1 MRVINFLF
9 AKNHKKNTGLKKT
22 VGVLLLCVTLLSA
35 WSFPKKAEA
44 AQSTFGNQNQI
55 TVQLPA
61 VSQTAIFSDGALI
74 NGTIV
79 VNVPSVDADGD
90 GSIGVNDT
98 DEQKSWSIVEMS
110 SEATQA
116 DGFTLTAG
124 IFLMIKPD
132 TSNTI
137 VSGSLLDLTPKMTV
151 ATSTFTKQVNGLL
164 PDTVYYARI
173 VAPKVD
179 NATNYYVSDYVT
191 FKTKNDGSSVA
202 STENQNDP
210 NSQYGNNIP
219 EGVPSCGFG
228 DGLITESNSSMMGC
242 LAVIVYYAI
251 YIPSSWLAMLGGFFL
266 DFFMGYSISSGA
278 YTASSFPEEGWKMLR
293 DLANICFIFLLVYA
307 GIRLILDIGKFDAKK
322 TITNVL
328 IMALLINF
336 SLFFTKVIID
346 AGNITARI
354 FYNALEVKNKA
365 DGTPNVGIAS
375 EKAISV
381 TLIDQVDPQK
391 IMATAGEDP
400 SDIQTGDSEPDPEA
414 YAGYFILI
422 TLVAAAVNL
431 YFMFVFFSVG
441 FLFVGRTLQLW
452 VSMITA
458 PIACISYASG
468 SGFHDGWWKDLWKSA
483 FVAPI
488 FLFFLYLI
496 ASFLRAGLV
505 TGLFSNYNDKG
516 FISIL
521 MAVAV
526 PFVLLVGLMKIAKE
540 KAIGYSSDIGKGAA
554 NALGTVG
561 KVAGGLAIGAAT
573 GGASLAMS
581 RTVGAGATK
590 ALSTNTAQKL
600 REMESKGGFK
610 GFIAGKTLKT
620 TEKVSKN
627 SFDIRNSKLGAYA
640 EKQSGMKFNDKLLSN
655 VNLSTANTKDGYK
668 GELERKKKQM
678 VENAKSMKTSFKDD
692 KAVKA
697 YYEKKRS
704 DYEKKRL
711 ADLEKYSIEKTGK
724 SHNIAEMGADEYNRI
739 LAEHTT
745 KYKNKKGDIPPEI
758 ITRDEASKYLKQ
770 QYAKALKEGGFY
782 GKISEKARQY
792 GITSGTGSVDLGTV
806 AGVTSAK
813 LGLGIATTTGVG
825 LGVAAGAGV
834 ILGGSQ
840 STRQAEQG
848 AASEI
853 EKMITSDS
861 KLAAKEKLLK
871 EKKNLLE
878 GKVEEGTKPVADQQ
892 VDLKKEISELDVELG
907 QLNQT
912 IKQQNES
919 LFAFTQNLAQASLGK
934 ADTDVIVVKVGNTDV
949 TKTVAEHRADEK
961 TQKDALIANT
971 TSKNEK
977 SSLKKDKEGELTGLN
992 NLKSDVDKLEKEIE
1006 GMKNKGKKGGDGGE
1020 KKKE

>member
-9 AKNHKKNTGLKKT
+9 AKNHKKHSSLTKT
-22 VGVLLLCVTLLSA
+22 VGVLLLCVTLLST

-44 AQSTFGNQNQI
+44 AQSTFGTDI
-55 TVQLPA
+55 VVQLPTL
-61 VSQTAIFSDGALI
+61 SQTSVYSDGAVI
-74 NGTIV
+74 NGTI
-79 VNVPSVDADGD
+79 NVGQPSVDINGD
-90 GSIGVNDT
+90 GSISIIDT
-98 DEQKSWSIVEMS
+98 NEQKSWSVIEMTT
-110 SEATQA
+110 EATQA
-116 DGFTLTAG
+116 NDYTLTG
-124 IFLMIKPD
+124 SVGLMIKTD
-132 TSNTI
+132 AQNTVVAANI
-137 VSGSLLDLTPKMTV
+137 VDIAPKMTV
-151 ATSTFTKQVNGLL
+151 ANTTFQKQINGLS
-164 PDTVYYARI
+164 PDTTYWARI

-179 NATNYYVSDYVT
+179 NPGVYFVSEAIT

-202 STENQNDP
+202 SSENQNTTP
-210 NSQYGNNIP
+210 AQEKIP
-219 EGVPSCGFG
+219 TGVPDCWKWNEGM
-228 DGLITESNSSMMGC
+228 NMMGC
-242 LAVIVYYAI
+242 AAVIVYYGI
-251 YIPSSWLAMLGGFFL
+251 YVPSNWLAMLGGFFL
-266 DFFMGYSISSGA
+266 DFFMGYSISSDA
-278 YTASSFPEEGWKMLR
+278 YTSSSFPEKGWGMLR

-307 GIRLILDIGKFDAKK
+307 GIRLILGVGKFNAKSM
-322 TITNVL
+322 IVNV
-328 IMALLINF
+328 IMMAILINF

-346 AGNITARI
+346 AGNIAARI
-354 FYNALEVKNKA
+354 FYNALEVRNKA
-365 DGTPNVGIAS
+365 DGTPNVGIAG

-381 TLIDQVDPQK
+381 TLLDQVDPQK
-391 IMATAGEDP
+391 IMTTAGEDA
-400 SDIQTGDSEPDPEA
+400 SDIHTGSGSTTDSSD
-414 YAGYFILI
+414 YAGYFVLI
-422 TLVAAAVNL
+422 SLIAAAVNL
-431 YFMFVFFSVG
+431 YFMFIFFSVG
-441 FLFVGRTLQLW
+441 FLFVGRVLQLW
-452 VSMITA
+452 ISMITA
-458 PIACISYASG
+458 PIACISYAAG
-468 SGFHDGWWKDLWKSA
+468 GGFHDGWWKDLWKSA

-516 FISIL
+516 FVSVL

-526 PFVLLVGLMKIAKE
+526 PFVLLVGLMKKAKDM
-540 KAIGYSSDIGKGAA
+540 AMAYSSETGKMAA
-554 NALGTVG
+554 SALGTAG
-561 KVAGGLAIGAAT
+561 KMAGGLAIGAAT
-573 GGASLAMS
+573 GGAGIVMS

-600 REMESKGGFK
+600 REMEAKGGFK
-610 GFIAGKTLKT
+610 GFLAGKTLKT

-861 KLAAKEKLLK
+861 KLAKKEAELK
-871 EKKNLLE
+871 KKRNLLE
-878 GKVEEGTKPVADQQ
+878 GKVEEGEKPVAEQQ
-892 VDLKKEISELDVELG
+892 VDLKNEISELDVELG

-934 ADTDVIVVKVGNTDV
+934 ADTDVIVVKVGNADV

-1006 GMKNKGKKGGDGGE
+1006 GMKNKGKKGGDGGGE

>member
-9 AKNHKKNTGLKKT
+9 AKNHKKHSSLTKT
-22 VGVLLLCVTLLSA
+22 VGVLLLCVTLISA
-35 WSFPKKAEA
+35 WTFPQKAEA
-44 AQSTFGNQNQI
+44 AATNTFGDGI
-55 TVQLPA
+55 TVQLPD
-61 VSQTAIFSDGALI
+61 VSLNTIFSDGALI
-74 NGTIV
+74 NGTII
-79 VNVPSVDADGD
+79 VNVPSIDSDGD
-90 GSIGVNDT
+90 GSIAVSDV
-98 DEQKSWSIVEMS
+98 DEQKSWSAVEMTT
-110 SEATQA
+110 EATQA
-116 DGFTLTAG
+116 NGFTLTGG
-124 IFLMIKPD
+124 IFLMIKQGDSSATVD
-132 TSNTI
+132 T
-137 VSGSLLDLTPKMTV
+137 GSLYDLTPKMTQ
-151 ATSTFTKQVNGLL
+151 ATNTFTKQVSGLIGGE
-164 PDTVYYARI
+164 TYYARI

-179 NATNYYVSDYVT
+179 SYPIYYVSNYVT
-191 FKTKNDGSSVA
+191 FTTKTDGSTVA
-202 STENQNDP
+202 SAIEQEDAAGQSEQANFV
-210 NSQYGNNIP
+210 IP
-219 EGVPSCGFG
+219 VCWKSLSEGFSV
-228 DGLITESNSSMMGC
+228 MGC
-242 LAVIVYYAI
+242 LAKIAYFGIFQISQSIAK
-251 YIPSSWLAMLGGFFL
+251 LGGFFL
-266 DFFMGYSISSGA
+266 DFFMGYSISSDA
-278 YTASSFPEEGWKMLR
+278 YTASSFPEKGWGMLR

-307 GIRLILDIGKFDAKK
+307 GIRLILGVGKFNAKSM
-322 TITNVL
+322 IVNVIL
-328 IMALLINF
+328 MAVLINF
-336 SLFFTKVIID
+336 SLFFTKIIID

-354 FYNALEVKNKA
+354 FYNAIEVKNKA
-365 DGTPNVGIAS
+365 DGTQNVGIAS

-391 IMATAGEDP
+391 IILQSGDDFSEINGASED
-400 SDIQTGDSEPDPEA
+400 E
-414 YAGYFILI
+414 YAGFFILI
-422 TLVAAAVNL
+422 SLLAAAVNI
-431 YFMFVFFSVG
+431 YFMFIFFSVG
-441 FLFVGRTLQLW
+441 FLFVGRVLQLW
-452 VSMITA
+452 ISMITA
-458 PIACISYASG
+458 PIACISIASG
-468 SGFHDGWWKDLWKSA
+468 SGFHKKWWEELWKSA

-496 ASFLRAGLV
+496 ASFLKAGLV

-516 FISIL
+516 FVSIL

-526 PFVLLVGLMKIAKE
+526 PLFLLVGLMKKAKDM
-540 KAIGYSSDIGKGAA
+540 AMAYSSEAGKAA
-554 NALGTVG
+554 ASALGTAS
-561 KVAGGLAIGAAT
+561 KVAGGLAIGAVT

-600 REMESKGGFK
+600 REMEAKGGFK
-610 GFIAGKTLKT
+610 GFLAGKALKT
-620 TEKVSKN
+620 TENISKN
-627 SFDIRNSKLGAYA
+627 SFDIRNSKVGAYA
-640 EKQSGMKFNDKLLSN
+640 EKQSGMKFNDKLLNN

-770 QYAKALKEGGFY
+770 QYANALKEGGFY

-806 AGVTSAK
+806 AGLAST
-813 LGLGIATTTGVG
+813 GGIG

-834 ILGGSQ
+834 VLGGSQ
-840 STRQAEQG
+840 STRQAERG

-871 EKKNLLE
+871 EKRNLLE

-1006 GMKNKGKKGGDGGE
+1006 GMKNKGKKGGDGGGE